1 MLSVSRIKTMSRG
14 AEDMNQL
21 KELGFSAHWWR
32 GERGEYW
39 VLVQVILSVG
49 FILLPV
55 YPVVTLDR
63 LSSAWKYTG
72 WGLTGLFSLIATI
85 LLIWGG
91 VELGANL
98 TPLPHPKDDGKLVT
112 SGIYGMVRHPMY
124 SGVIFLAI
132 AYSCWRWS
140 LTHTIGAVLL
150 LLFFDIK
157 ARKEEVWLTSKF
169 PDYDSYRLKVKK
181 LIPWL
186 Y

>member
-1 MLSVSRIKTMSRG
+1 
-14 AEDMNQL
+14 MNQL
-21 KELGFSAHWWR
+21 KEWGFSANWWR

-39 VLVQVILSVG
+39 VLGQILLFIG

-55 YPVVTLDR
+55 YPVVSLDQFSP
-63 LSSAWKYTG
+63 LGKYTS
-72 WGLTGLFSLIATI
+72 WGLTGLFSLIAAL

-91 VELGANL
+91 IKLGANL

-112 SGIYGMVRHPMY
+112 TGVYGVVRHPIY

-132 AYSCWRWS
+132 AHSCWRWS
-140 LTHTIGAVLL
+140 LTHAIGTVIL

-157 ARKEEVWLTSKF
+157 ARKEESWLKNKF
-169 PDYDSYRLKVKK
+169 PDYNSYQSKVKK

>member
-1 MLSVSRIKTMSRG
+1 
-14 AEDMNQL
+14 MNQL
-21 KELGFSAHWWR
+21 KEWGFSANWWR

-39 VLVQVILSVG
+39 VLGQTLLSIG

-55 YPVVTLDR
+55 YPVVSLDK
-63 LSSAWKYTG
+63 LSPFWKYMS
-72 WGLTGLFSLIATI
+72 WGLTGLFSLIAAL

-112 SGIYGMVRHPMY
+112 TGVYGIVRHPIY

-132 AYSCWRWS
+132 AYSCWQWS
-140 LTHTIGAVLL
+140 LTHALGVAIL

-157 ARKEEVWLTSKF
+157 ARKEESWLKNRFS
-169 PDYDSYRLKVKK
+169 DYDVYQTRVKK
-181 LIPWL
+181 LIPWI

>member
-1 MLSVSRIKTMSRG
+1 
-14 AEDMNQL
+14 MNQF
-21 KELGFSAHWWR
+21 KEWGFSANWWR

-39 VLVQVILSVG
+39 VLGQMLLFIG

-55 YPVVTLDR
+55 YPVVSLDR
-63 LSSAWKYTG
+63 LSPLGKYTS
-72 WGLTGLFSLIATI
+72 WGLTGLFSLIAAL

-91 VELGANL
+91 IELGANL

-112 SGIYGMVRHPMY
+112 TGVYGVVRHPIY

-140 LTHTIGAVLL
+140 LTHAIGTVIL

-157 ARKEEVWLTSKF
+157 ARKEESWLKNKF
-169 PDYDSYRLKVKK
+169 SDYNSYQSKVKK